1 MRVFFLFRSA
11 RGRLALC
18 NLALPR
24 GLFSW
29 FSAIGTGLCTTAG
42 FLCLAMALGPGAFSQ
57 GVTAPPHPTVDSKPT
72 FVYNQFSPKDSLR
85 LIAYGDMRFTSPSVT
100 RGTNPKAR
108 QWLAE
113 KIGEERPQ
121 ALLLTGDMPFV
132 GENKSDWDEYKKE
145 TQSWKT
151 DGFPVF
157 PTLGNHEMYH
167 HWQLGV
173 ANYMEN
179 FPEVQGHRYYSALLG
194 QVEIIS
200 LDMNLPTEWQS
211 DQTRWFAAQLENVP
225 SSVEFLMIL
234 YHIPWVAD
242 TQSQLIANVPSPGA
256 VMLRNILE
264 SHLNRFRAKVIV
276 FSGHIHNYER
286 FERRGVEYVVTG
298 GGGAEPYRI
307 LYRGRSDLYRDTGFP
322 VFNYVTLEIKDHELH
337 GVMWKVADPD
347 AETLSAEQKDSFVIK
362 AQAGFPAKSPGVKA
376 RKP

>member
-1 MRVFFLFRSA
+1 
-11 RGRLALC
+11 
-18 NLALPR
+18 
-24 GLFSW
+24 
-29 FSAIGTGLCTTAG
+29 
-42 FLCLAMALGPGAFSQ
+42 
-57 GVTAPPHPTVDSKPT
+57 
-72 FVYNQFSPKDSLR
+72 
-85 LIAYGDMRFTSPSVT
+85 
-100 RGTNPKAR
+100 
-108 QWLAE
+108 
-113 KIGEERPQ
+113 
-121 ALLLTGDMPFV
+121 
-132 GENKSDWDEYKKE
+132 
-145 TQSWKT
+145 
-151 DGFPVF
+151 
-157 PTLGNHEMYH
+157 
-167 HWQLGV
+167 
-173 ANYMEN
+173 
-179 FPEVQGHRYYSALLG
+179 
-194 QVEIIS
+194 
-200 LDMNLPTEWQS
+200 
-211 DQTRWFAAQLENVP
+211 
-225 SSVEFLMIL
+225 MIL